1 MIRVDQLIGKLTRM
15 SVREDDAAV
24 NISDGTSKSTMVG
37 ENEDQLYGERN
48 HYQYQNDSTRYQQ
61 VQDVAPSGNDN
72 QFSTVERTNGNS
84 RKIIKSWSHGVMV
97 ITSSILKF

>member
-24 NISDGTSKSTMVG
+24 SISDGTSKSTMVG

-61 VQDVAPSGNDN
+61 VQDVALSGNDN
-72 QFSTVERTNGNS
+72 QFSTVERTNGNC
-84 RKIIKSWSHGVMV
+84 RKIIKS
-97 ITSSILKF
+97 

>member
-24 NISDGTSKSTMVG
+24 NISDGTSKSTMVA

-72 QFSTVERTNGNS
+72 QFSTVDRTNGNS